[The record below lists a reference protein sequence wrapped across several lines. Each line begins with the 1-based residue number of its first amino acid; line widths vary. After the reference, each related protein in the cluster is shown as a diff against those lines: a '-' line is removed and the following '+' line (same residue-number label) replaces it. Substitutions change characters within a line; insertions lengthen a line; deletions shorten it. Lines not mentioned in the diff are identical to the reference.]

1 MFPQYAATIK
11 NLRGVVFA
19 DFKTE
24 NVDKTLNWLVKKFRY
39 RNLGVSPSILQE
51 AEEFFEG
58 KLNGKPFVKLV
69 YPFKSLEKLVKFMVK
84 NFGLGFKIAET
95 VVLAS
100 TYVSPLMVLGENS
113 LKILEKICVDKVYSN
128 VKLDD
133 FGWKLHFRIVDYTV
147 LDFYTWS
154 INHSKQLWKQKLNP
168 EKFVEERKEK
178 IGRDKKRYW
187 RLQKGEEKPSPLIL
201 YLDPAQTIAK
211 NMGNEKIRKDFLKL
225 PSGEVEAGLAVE
237 AAIILP

>member
-1 MFPQYAATIK
+1 MFSQYAALIK

-24 NVDKTLNWLVKKFRY
+24 NVTETLNWLTKRFKY
-39 RNLGVSPSILQE
+39 RNLGVSPSVLQE
-51 AEEFFEG
+51 AEEFFKG

-69 YPFKSLEKLVKFMVK
+69 YPFKSLKKLAKFMVK
-84 NFGLGFKIAET
+84 NFNIEFKIAET

-100 TYVSPLMVLGENS
+100 TYVSPLMVMGENI
-113 LKILEKICVDKVYSN
+113 LKSLEKICVDIIYSN

-147 LDFYTWS
+147 LDFYIWS
-154 INHSKQLWKQKLNP
+154 TNHSKQLWRQKLNP

-178 IGRDKKRYW
+178 ISRDKKRYW
-187 RLQKGEEKPSPLIL
+187 RLQKGEEKSSPLIF
-201 YLDPAQTIAK
+201 YLDFAQTIAK
-211 NMGNEKIRKDFLKL
+211 NLGNNKIRRDFFKL
-225 PSGEVEAGLAVE
+225 PIDEVKAGLAIE